1 MDYKIENIINED
13 DRKELIATYNSLP
26 SGKAHQDYNL
36 FDVDKR
42 PIGGTKREIP
52 AFEKLDA
59 YAGLPPHGA
68 YFVMYEEESFT
79 RIHTDDD
86 AAIGMTT
93 VTLLDTSPDLEGGET
108 VILLPYT
115 KTSRPIHKYRK
126 GNAPEQGRPVIPVV
140 VPCGIGQTMVYDNK
154 LSHSVAQ
161 VRKGKRLV
169 LVQWY
174 YKDEETRDKVLS
186 KEEGINIVDYK
197 TSK

>member
-1 MDYKIENIINED
+1 MDYRIENIISEE
-13 DRKELIATYNSLP
+13 DRKELIALYNNLP
-26 SGKAHQDYNL
+26 SSEAHQDYNL

-42 PIGGTKREIP
+42 HIGGSKRNMP

-59 YAGLPPHGA
+59 YSKLPPQGQ

-79 RIHTDDD
+79 KLHTDDD
-86 AAIGMTT
+86 KAIGMTT

-108 VILLPYT
+108 IIMLPYT
-115 KTSRPIHKYRK
+115 KNARPRHKYRK
-126 GNAPEQGRPVIPVV
+126 GNKPNERSPVIPVV
-140 VPCGIGQTMVYDNK
+140 VKCDIGQTMVYDNK
-154 LSHSVAQ
+154 LHHSVAQ

-174 YKDEETRDKVLS
+174 FKDEQTRDSVLS
-186 KEEGINIVDYK
+186 KEKGINIVDYK